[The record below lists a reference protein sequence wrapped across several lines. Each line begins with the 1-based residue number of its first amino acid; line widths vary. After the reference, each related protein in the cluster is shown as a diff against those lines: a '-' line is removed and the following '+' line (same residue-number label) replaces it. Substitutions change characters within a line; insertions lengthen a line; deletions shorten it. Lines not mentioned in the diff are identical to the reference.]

1 MKNITKSLIALFT
14 VLAISCS
21 SDDVEDRPIVTPV
34 DAPVLLAPEENN
46 SYILAIEN
54 AANQAER
61 FVWTSAN
68 FDQDVAINYTVQL
81 DKAGNEFANP
91 QDLGS
96 IIGTTQLSVSVETLN
111 TKAIAAGGVAFEAG
125 TFEVRVKASV
135 NDTSEAM
142 YSNVASV
149 SITPYVAIIPP
160 LYLVGAPQGYYGLG
174 SWDNTTAIA
183 LRYIGNGTTKVY
195 EAYVKVAPGDGFK
208 FIGEQGTWDN
218 GNYGVIGGVQDG
230 NLENSGGSGDIKIAE
245 NDGEGLYY
253 LQVDLDNLKYKF
265 VKMNWGIIGDA
276 TGGWSNETPLN
287 YNFADNKFT
296 LSTTLSNGEM
306 KFRAKNA
313 SDFIDPTGDGW
324 KFNVGVSDPTV
335 VYNAAA
341 TNFPITAGAYDLEL
355 TVNFDG
361 TAVVGGLTE

>member
-21 SDDVEDRPIVTPV
+21 TDDVEDRPVVTPI
-34 DAPVLLAPEENN
+34 DAPVLLAPEANN

-61 FVWTSAN
+61 FVWTGAN
-68 FDQDVAINYTVQL
+68 FDQDVAINYTLQL

-96 IIGTTQLSVSVETLN
+96 VIGTTQLSVSVETLN
-111 TKAIAAGGVAFEAG
+111 TKVIAAGGEAFEAG
-125 TFEVRVKASV
+125 TYEVRVKASV
-135 NDTSEAM
+135 NGTFEPM
-142 YSNVASV
+142 YSNANTISV
-149 SITPYVAIIPP
+149 TPYVAIIPP
-160 LYLVGAPQGYYGLG
+160 LYLVGAPQAYYGLG
-174 SWDNTTAIA
+174 GWDNTTAIA
-183 LRYIGNGTTKVY
+183 LRYVGNGTTKIY

-218 GNYGVIGGVQDG
+218 GNYGVIGGAQDG

-253 LQVDLDNLKYKF
+253 IQVNLDNLTYKS

-276 TGGWSNETPLN
+276 TGGWSDEIPMN
-287 YNFADNKFT
+287 YNFAENKFT
-296 LSTTLSNGEM
+296 LTTTLVDGEM

-313 SDFIDPTGDGW
+313 SQFIYSEDW
-324 KFNVGVSDPTV
+324 RFNVGVSDPTV
-335 VYNAAA
+335 VYNADSG
-341 TNFPITAGAYDLEL
+341 NLPITAGNYNLEL

-361 TAVVGGLTE
+361 TAVIGGL